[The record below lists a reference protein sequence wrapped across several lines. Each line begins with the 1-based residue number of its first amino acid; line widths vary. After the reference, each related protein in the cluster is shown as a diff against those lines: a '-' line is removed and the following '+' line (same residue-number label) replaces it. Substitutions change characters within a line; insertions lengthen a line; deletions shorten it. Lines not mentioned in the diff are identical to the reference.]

1 MTRAPPAR
9 RPRYN
14 AVNGHPSCAN
24 AYVLDTRTWAWTK
37 LKPKGAPP
45 PPRVGHSLVAL
56 DAAAA
61 GGSAPALVLFGG
73 RGADENALGDLYV
86 LAPKAA

>member
-1 MTRAPPAR
+1 MD
-9 RPRYN
+9 
-14 AVNGHPSCAN
+14 V
-24 AYVLDTRTWAWTK
+24 